1 MCAAHFSTIWKFLL
15 SKESSSP
22 VRPTYPDPVLNIV
35 MHCIKN
41 PIKIFE
47 IYILQDKKDNQQFF
61 DIMTVILRILLHM
74 QINISAI
81 LKTFVPIQT
90 SRETIPLSQTLQNI
104 SSLLFTT
111 WKIYFIL
118 WKLTIAKPNHQRRP
132 VKA

>member
-47 IYILQDKKDNQQFF
+47 IYIYTAGQEGQPTVFRYHDS
-61 DIMTVILRILLHM
+61 DIADTFAHA
-74 QINISAI
+74 NKYISAI

-111 WKIYFIL
+111 
-118 WKLTIAKPNHQRRP
+118 
-132 VKA
+132 